1 MVSHKLT
8 NQTEDAIKS
17 GDKEKIEAKTKE
29 LTEVSSSLAQKM
41 YTEPETSEGAT
52 ETESTSNS
60 DAEAVDAEFEEVKD
74 EKNDK

>member
-1 MVSHKLT
+1 M
-8 NQTEDAIKS
+8 TEA
-17 GDKEKIEAKTKE
+17 
-29 LTEVSSSLAQKM
+29 SSSLAQKM

-52 ETESTSNS
+52 ETESASNP